1 MLIPLHKIKSILDD
15 RKISIKG
22 VLHVGAH
29 ECEEL
34 KDYIDNGVSDTSI
47 DWVEANP
54 LLVKRMEERGIKVHN
69 AAISDTETTLP
80 FYITNN
86 GQSSSLLQFG
96 THQISYPWCQVCDV
110 ISVKTQTLEN
120 LIKNNNIP
128 ISERNFWNLDI
139 QGVELS
145 ALKSA
150 GDNINYAD
158 VIYTEINTIEVY
170 KGCCLLPDLDSFLES
185 KGFKRELIQMTTDG
199 WGDALY
205 IRTFQV

>member
-1 MLIPLHKIKSILDD
+1 MLIPFYKIKNILDM
-15 RKISIKG
+15 KGISVKG
-22 VLHVGAH
+22 ILHVGAH

-34 KDYIDNGVSDTSI
+34 KDYIDNGVLETSI

-54 LLVKRMEERGIKVHN
+54 TLVKKMEDRGIKVHN
-69 AAISDTETTLP
+69 AAVSDVETVLP

-96 THQISYPWCQVCDV
+96 THQISYPWCQVCEV

-120 LIKNNNIP
+120 LITKENIP
-128 ISERNFWNLDI
+128 ITERNFWNLDI
-139 QGVELS
+139 QGSELS

-150 GDNINYAD
+150 GENINYAD
-158 VIYTEINTIEVY
+158 VIYTEVNTREVY
-170 KGCCLLPDLDSFLES
+170 KDCCQLPELDSFLES
-185 KGFKRELIQMTTDG
+185 KGFKRELIEMTDEG

-205 IRTFQV
+205 IRNV